1 MRDKFDR
8 SVWYR
13 KTPSGWKLLRV
24 KDALFSIDSG
34 AWGDDT
40 YADDEGSPVLRS
52 NEIDEYGHWR
62 NTEPAR
68 RLLTDSERVK
78 TRLHEGDLLLVKSS
92 GSQSH
97 IGKTAVVTKRIADL
111 GCCFSNFTA
120 RLKVTPQH
128 LDSSFMWYYLNNSP
142 GRDQLFYNGTT
153 TTGLIN
159 LSARTIGIGQIA
171 LPPAWEQRSIAAYLD
186 ASCAAIDAAV
196 AAKRRQI
203 GTLDALRESR
213 IERAITH
220 GLQESS
226 MQPVGLDWIESLPI
240 HWKAVRVKR
249 VLAAMD
255 YGISVST
262 NDEGRFPVLKMG
274 HIQNGEI
281 EYAKLDYV
289 DDVPETLLL
298 EENDVLYNRTNSPDQ
313 VGKAAIFRKTKG
325 EAITFASY
333 LVRLRLNHRVLPEFF
348 NYVANS
354 VAFLGFARRM
364 AIPSVQQSNLNST
377 RYGRL
382 WIPLPPLEEQH
393 CIVNSLNAMS
403 LEVHATQSVLRKQ
416 IDTLTAYRKS
426 LIHECVTGQRRIGE
440 AELAAAGLAP

>member
-1 MRDKFDR
+1 MIRIPEDWSKALLKRRVRFAYGDSLAADDRNDGKVPVYGSNGVVGLHDR
-8 SVWYR
+8 SITGAPTIVIGR
-13 KTPSGWKLLRV
+13 KG
-24 KDALFSIDSG
+24 
-34 AWGDDT
+34 
-40 YADDEGSPVLRS
+40 
-52 NEIDEYGHWR
+52 
-62 NTEPAR
+62 
-68 RLLTDSERVK
+68 
-78 TRLHEGDLLLVKSS
+78 SS
-92 GSQSH
+92 GKLTWSD
-97 IGKTAVVTKRIADL
+97 IP
-111 GCCFSNFTA
+111 CFPIDTTYFVDETQTHEDI
-120 RLKVTPQH
+120 R
-128 LDSSFMWYYLNNSP
+128 W
-142 GRDQLFYNGTT
+142 LFYALSSLDLDKINFDSAVP
-153 TTGLIN
+153 GLN
-159 LSARTIGIGQIA
+159 RELAYS
-171 LPPAWEQRSIAAYLD
+171 LPLLFPPIEDQRRIAAYLD

-274 HIQNGEI
+274 HIQNGEL

-440 AELAAAGLAP
+440 AELAAAGVAP